1 MAERNIEAPVGYH
14 RVGMSSRL
22 PAAARREQLLSVALG
37 VFASEG
43 FHGASMND
51 IADAAGVTKPV
62 LYQHFESKNDLYLA
76 LIEDTG
82 VRLSTLI
89 EAATVDADGPRDQ
102 VTRGFLA
109 YFRWVAADGD
119 SFRLLFSGGARVGD
133 EFIEAVQRIEQRIT
147 DSIAPLIRADIDVD
161 HQRIVAHG
169 IVGLAESIS
178 RRLIEQGRPFEPD
191 VVAAQVAELVWA
203 GLRSVHRVAV

>member
-1 MAERNIEAPVGYH
+1 
-14 RVGMSSRL
+14 MSSRL

-62 LYQHFESKNDLYLA
+62 LYQHFVSKNDLYLA

-82 VRLSTLI
+82 DRLSTLI

-109 YFRWVAADGD
+109 YFRWVAADSD

>member
-1 MAERNIEAPVGYH
+1 
-14 RVGMSSRL
+14 MSSRL

-62 LYQHFESKNDLYLA
+62 LYQHFESKHDLYLA

-82 VRLSTLI
+82 DRLSTLI
-89 EAATVDADGPRDQ
+89 EAATIDADGPRDQ

-109 YFRWVAADGD
+109 YFRWVAADSD